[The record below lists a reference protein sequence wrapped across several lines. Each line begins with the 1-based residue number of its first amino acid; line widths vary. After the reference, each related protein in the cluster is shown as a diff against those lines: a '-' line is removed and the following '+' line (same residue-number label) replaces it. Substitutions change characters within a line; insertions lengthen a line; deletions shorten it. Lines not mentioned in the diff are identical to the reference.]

1 LEGLKNNIVIAA
13 IEYVQREIR
22 TITDV
27 LYDTDDD
34 LTEDELMQLEAA
46 YDYLTESLDA
56 LKNASE
62 VIGGMERLKEHK

>member
-1 LEGLKNNIVIAA
+1 MRTNIVIAA
-13 IEYVQREIR
+13 IEYIQREIR

-27 LYDTDDD
+27 LCDTED
-34 LTEDELMQLEAA
+34 LTEDELMQLEAV

-62 VIGGMERLKEHK
+62 VIGGMERLKEQK

>member
-1 LEGLKNNIVIAA
+1 LRTNIVIAA
-13 IEYVQREIR
+13 IEYIQREIR

-27 LYDTDDD
+27 LCDTED
-34 LTEDELMQLEAA
+34 LTEDELMQLEAV

-62 VIGGMERLKEHK
+62 VIGGMERLKEQK

>member
-1 LEGLKNNIVIAA
+1 MKNNIVIAA

>member
-1 LEGLKNNIVIAA
+1 MKTNIVIAA
-13 IEYVQREIR
+13 IEYIQREIR
-22 TITDV
+22 TITNV
-27 LYDTDDD
+27 LYDTDD

-62 VIGGMERLKEHK
+62 VIGGMERWKEQK